1 MTNRPEL
8 LRRISFDPSVCFG
21 KPYIRG
27 TRIRMSLIV
36 DNLTE
41 GVSESR
47 LLAAS
52 PQLQSDD
59 VRAALTFAAE
69 TA

>member
-1 MTNRPEL
+1 MTNREEL
-8 LRRISFDPSVCFG
+8 LRRISIDPTVCFD

-27 TRIRMSLIV
+27 ARICV
-36 DNLTE
+36 ENLTE

-52 PQLQSDD
+52 PQLQSNN